1 MQGTIYRTTVVVV
14 VVVVVRF
21 GKVRPKQAIKGKRGK

>member
-1 MQGTIYRTTVVVV
+1 VQGTIYRTTV